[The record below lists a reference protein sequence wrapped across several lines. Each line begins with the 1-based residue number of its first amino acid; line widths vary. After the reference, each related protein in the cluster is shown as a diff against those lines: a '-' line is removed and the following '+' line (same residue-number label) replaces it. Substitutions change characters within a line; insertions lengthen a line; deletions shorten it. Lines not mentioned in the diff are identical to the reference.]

1 MASSGVIHAINKRN
15 PRNLY
20 QHQNEALTALD
31 KLDTLGSYSTLL
43 VLPTGAGKTYT
54 ASTWLL
60 THALDKGK
68 KILWMAH
75 RHMLLDQAAESFKN
89 FAYLDAIPHKG
100 SFYCRIISGA
110 DRHQNSSSISAK
122 DDLLIVSKDSIRSN
136 LERLDNWLE
145 GENEIYLVVDEAH
158 HSTAKTYQ
166 RVIGYIKSKVSR
178 LKIIG
183 LTATPT
189 RTFEPEQGLLAKIY
203 TDGVTKNGQIFNNKQ
218 KPNVLGMVY
227 RIGLKKLIERR
238 ILSDPIFEECKTGKN
253 LGEIIERLGKKV
265 IDKIQAADILPK
277 EIQASMVFDEVRNRI
292 IVNKYKENA
301 ARYGKT
307 LVFAVSIEHARI
319 LTDCFNKAGIKAA
332 YVVSGTPQA
341 EREKIYDRYR
351 TGDLQVLVNMNILT
365 EGTDLP
371 MTQTVFLTRQT
382 TSTILMTQMIGRAL
396 RGEKAGGTAKA
407 YIVSFIDNWNER
419 IMWVVPETVY
429 NAEIDFPDDME
440 ENQTSE
446 ASPEAEDEEII
457 YISREKIL
465 EFAKILNEAID
476 TTELEALPFI
486 ERIPLGMYAFEYE
499 SKEDGNTEGNDVS
512 YQVMVYNSTKDA
524 YEKFM
529 TALPDLFKELGR
541 FAYDDDSQEYL
552 SPDTLERLLKHCKKN
567 FFSDEMIPPY
577 YEDDIKHILEYYAQK
592 GACPEFYTF
601 AQVDREKL
609 DVAKVAQD
617 IWNED
622 MGEKAKANYLND
634 LWENGDKNIWRIF
647 FVDKRYFLRM
657 VEIEL
662 TKLAHPELYADYKK
676 KKTIQPADPAD
687 FEATELPPSAVNF
700 KTVDDLFDRFV
711 KSTNGQEKLAIK
723 NEILAALS
731 KLKETARQN
740 RDAVAMNQVGI
751 YYRRL
756 HEHDE
761 ADRCYSFEKEIRSK
775 TPPPPQITPPAK
787 PNGEPIPG
795 TNLTWRL
802 DDDGTLTI
810 SGKGD
815 MGQHIILEKK
825 VTWNE
830 LNKLNQQNVTLPWRK
845 TKNLIKKV
853 VIEPGV
859 TSIGNYA
866 FSYCNNLTEVKI
878 SDSVTKIA
886 FRAFEFC
893 DSLKEVI
900 LPDSVIEV
908 GECAFYYC
916 ENLSSVTF
924 SSRLIK
930 IYNSAFRGCYKLS
943 NVNLLDGLKSID
955 MDAFGRCTSLTEIK
969 IPSSVTNI
977 GEWIFTECK
986 NLQIIRY
993 KRGLNGAEK
1002 LREGNNARL
1011 IPY

>member
-68 KILWMAH
+68 KVLWMAH

-89 FAYLDAIPHKG
+89 FAYLDAIPNKG

-110 DRHQNSSSISAK
+110 DRHQNSASINSK
-122 DDLLIVSKDSIRSN
+122 DDLLIVSKDSIRSH
-136 LERLDNWLE
+136 LERLDSWLK
-145 GENEIYLVVDEAH
+145 GEDEIYFVVDEAH

-166 RVIGYIKSKVSR
+166 RVIKYIESKGLR

-203 TDGVTKNGQIFNNKQ
+203 TDGVTSNGKIFNNKGT
-218 KPNVLGMVY
+218 PDRLGMVY
-227 RIGLKKLIERR
+227 KIGLKKLIERR
-238 ILSDPIFEECKTGKN
+238 ILSDPIFEECKTHINYGAI
-253 LGEIIERLGKKV
+253 LARLGRKA
-265 IDKIQAADILPK
+265 IDNIQYRDRLPK
-277 EIQASMVFDEVRNRI
+277 EIEEAIAVSEARNKM
-292 IVNKYKENA
+292 IVERYKTNA
-301 ARYGKT
+301 AKYGKT
-307 LVFAVSIEHARI
+307 LVFTVSIEHAKL
-319 LTDCFNKAGIKAA
+319 LTERFNSAGIKAA
-332 YVVSGTPQA
+332 YVVSETPQY

-351 TGDLQVLVNMNILT
+351 TGDLQVLVNVNILT

-382 TSTILMTQMIGRAL
+382 ISTILMTQMIGRAL
-396 RGEKAGGTAKA
+396 RGPEAGGTAEA

-429 NAEIDFPDDME
+429 IAEIDFPDDTE

-552 SPDTLERLLKHCKKN
+552 LPDTLKKLIDYCKEK
-567 FFSDEMIPPY
+567 FFSGEMIPPY

-601 AQVDREKL
+601 AQVDRERL
-609 DVAKVAQD
+609 DVTKVAQD
-617 IWNED
+617 IWTKD
-622 MGEKAKANYLND
+622 LGEKAKANYLND

-676 KKTIQPADPAD
+676 KKTIQPAD
-687 FEATELPPSAVNF
+687 FEATELLPTVNC
-700 KTVDDLFDRFV
+700 KTVDDLFDKLV
-711 KSTNGQEKLAIK
+711 KSINGQEKLAIK
-723 NEILAALS
+723 NKILAALS
-731 KLKETARQN
+731 KLKAQAQQN

-751 YYRRL
+751 YYARV

-761 ADRCYSFEKEIRSK
+761 ASKCYSRAEEFKVK
-775 TPPPPQITPPAK
+775 TPSGK
-787 PNGEPIPG
+787 PIPD

-802 DDDGTLTI
+802 DNGTLTI

-815 MGQHIILEKK
+815 MSHCYWQTKQPWFDKK
-825 VTWNE
+825 D
-830 LNKLNQQNVTLPWRK
+830 
-845 TKNLIKKV
+845 LIQKV
-853 VIEPGV
+853 VIEQGV
-859 TSIGNYA
+859 TSIGDLA
-866 FSYCNNLTEVKI
+866 FNLCGNLTEI
-878 SDSVTKIA
+878 TIPYGVTKIG
-886 FRAFEFC
+886 FRAFNFC
-893 DSLKEVI
+893 ENLTKVI
-900 LPDSVIEV
+900 LPDSVTEI
-908 GECAFYYC
+908 GSYAFNC
-916 ENLSSVTF
+916 CNKLETITF
-924 SSRLIK
+924 SARLLNIK
-930 IYNSAFRGCYKLS
+930 DNAFWGCS
-943 NVNLLDGLKSID
+943 NLKSVNLPDSLKNID
-955 MDAFGRCTSLTEIK
+955 EAAFSGCTSLTEVK
-969 IPSSVTNI
+969 IPPSVTNI
-977 GEWIFTECK
+977 GERIFSECK
-986 NLQIIRY
+986 NLQTIRY

-1002 LREGNNARL
+1002 LREGNKARL
-1011 IPY
+1011 ISY

>member
-43 VLPTGAGKTYT
+43 VLQTGAGKTYT

-89 FAYLDAIPHKG
+89 FAYLDAIPQKG

-110 DRHQNSSSISAK
+110 DRHQSSSSISAK
-122 DDLLIVSKDSIRSN
+122 DDFLIVSKDSIRSH

-203 TDGVTKNGQIFNNKQ
+203 TDGVTNNGQIFNNEENPK
-218 KPNVLGMVY
+218 VLGMVY
-227 RIGLKKLIERR
+227 KIGLKKLIERR

-332 YVVSGTPQA
+332 YVVSDTPHYQ
-341 EREKIYDRYR
+341 RNQIYDDYR
-351 TGDLQVLVNMNILT
+351 SGNLQVLVNMNILT

-396 RGEKAGGTAKA
+396 RGPEAGGTAKA
-407 YIVSFIDNWNER
+407 YIVSFIDNWNDR
-419 IMWVVPETVY
+419 IMWVVPEMVY
-429 NAEIDFPDDME
+429 IAETIEFPDDTTGTP
-440 ENQTSE
+440 QSVV
-446 ASPEAEDEEII
+446 SPEDEEVI

-476 TTELEALPFI
+476 TTKLEALPFI

-529 TALPDLFKELGR
+529 AALPDLFKELGC
-541 FAYDDDSQEYL
+541 FAYEDDSQEYL

-567 FFSDEMIPPY
+567 FFSDEMIPSY

-592 GACPEFYTF
+592 GACPKFYTF
-601 AQVDREKL
+601 AQVDRERL

-617 IWNED
+617 IWNKD
-622 MGEKAKANYLND
+622 LGEKAKANYLND
-634 LWENGDKNIWRIF
+634 LWDNGDKNIWRIF

-662 TKLAHPELYADYKK
+662 TKLAHPEIYADSK
-676 KKTIQPADPAD
+676 Q
-687 FEATELPPSAVNF
+687 LPTANF
-700 KTVDDLFDRFV
+700 KTVDDLFDSFA

-723 NEILAALS
+723 NKILAALS
-731 KLKETARQN
+731 KFKETTQQN
-740 RDAVAMNQVGI
+740 RDAVAMRQIGI
-751 YYRRL
+751 YYAKA
-756 HEHDE
+756 HEHNE
-761 ADRCYSFEKEIRSK
+761 ADRCYSVAKSFQVK
-775 TPPPPQITPPAK
+775 T
-787 PNGEPIPG
+787 NGEPIPD

-802 DDDGTLTI
+802 ADDGTLTI

-815 MGQHIILEKK
+815 MSHCYYQ
-825 VTWNE
+825 
-830 LNKLNQQNVTLPWRK
+830 
-845 TKNLIKKV
+845 TKNPWWDKRDLIKTV
-853 VIEPGV
+853 VFESGV
-859 TSIGNYA
+859 TSIGDMA
-866 FSYCNNLTEVKI
+866 LQYCKNLTEVKI
-878 SDSVTKIA
+878 PDSVKKIGGRAFQYCDGLTKIT
-886 FRAFEFC
+886 
-893 DSLKEVI
+893 
-900 LPDSVIEV
+900 LPDSVTEI
-908 GECAFYYC
+908 GDNAFLYCAMKNVIFSV
-916 ENLSSVTF
+916 NLLNI
-924 SSRLIK
+924 R
-930 IYNSAFRGCYKLS
+930 YRAFRGCYGLS
-943 NVNLLDGLKSID
+943 SVNLPDGLKSIET
-955 MDAFGRCTSLTEIK
+955 DAFGRCTSLTEIK
-969 IPSSVTNI
+969 IPPSVTNI
-977 GEWIFTECK
+977 DERIFTECK
-986 NLQIIRY
+986 NLQTIRY

-1002 LREGNNARL
+1002 LRDGNNARL

>member
-1 MASSGVIHAINKRN
+1 MASSGVINAINKRN
-15 PRNLY
+15 PRRLY
-20 QHQNEALTALD
+20 QHQNEAITALD
-31 KLDTLGSYSTLL
+31 KLDNALGSYSTLL

-89 FAYLDAIPHKG
+89 FAYLDAIPNKG
-100 SFYCRIISGA
+100 SFYCRIISGS
-110 DRHQNSSSISAK
+110 DHHQRSASIDSK

-136 LERLDNWLE
+136 LERLDDWLK
-145 GENEIYLVVDEAH
+145 GEDELYLVVDEAH
-158 HSTAKTYQ
+158 HSTAKTYR
-166 RVIGYIKSKVSR
+166 RVINYIKSKVSK

-203 TDGVTKNGQIFNNKQ
+203 TDGVTKNGQIFNNEQ
-218 KPNVLGMVY
+218 NPNVLGMVY
-227 RIGLKKLIERR
+227 KIGLTKLIKDR

-307 LVFAVSIEHARI
+307 LVFAVSIEHARL

-332 YVVSGTPQA
+332 YVVSGTPHY
-341 EREKIYDRYR
+341 ERNRIYDDYR
-351 TGDLQVLVNMNILT
+351 SGNLQVLVNMNILT

-396 RGEKAGGTAKA
+396 RGPEAGGTKNA

-429 NAEIDFPDDME
+429 NAEINFPDDTE
-440 ENQTSE
+440 ATQTVVVQ
-446 ASPEAEDEEII
+446 PEVEDEEII

-476 TTELEALPFI
+476 TTAIEAIPFI
-486 ERIPLGMYAFEYE
+486 ERIPLGMYAFTYE
-499 SKEDGNTEGNDVS
+499 SKEEGNAEGNDVS
-512 YQVMVYNSTKDA
+512 YQVMVYNSTEGA
-524 YEKFM
+524 YKKFM
-529 TALPDLFKELGR
+529 EALPELFEGLGK
-541 FAYDDDSQEYL
+541 FSYDDDSQEYL
-552 SPDTLERLLKHCKKN
+552 LPDTLERLLKHCKEN
-567 FFSDEMIPPY
+567 FFSGKMIPPY

-592 GACPEFYTF
+592 GACPKFYTF
-601 AQVDREKL
+601 AQVDRERL

-617 IWNED
+617 IWNKD
-622 MGEKAKANYLND
+622 MGEKSKANYLNE
-634 LWENGDKNIWRIF
+634 LWNKGDKNIWRIF

-662 TKLAHPELYADYKK
+662 TKLAHPEIYAAKK
-676 KKTIQPADPAD
+676 QKTIQPADPDD
-687 FEATELPPSAVNF
+687 FEAIEISPKQLPSVVDF
-700 KTVDDLFDRFV
+700 KAIDEMIKRLEDEIGW
-711 KSTNGQEKLAIK
+711 NKLAVK
-723 NEILAALS
+723 NEIIAALS
-731 KLKETARQN
+731 KLKEQTQQS
-740 RDAVAMNQVGI
+740 RDADKMKKVGE
-751 YYRRL
+751 YYAKI

-761 ADRCYSFEKEIRSK
+761 ASRCYALAESFSVRANPSS
-775 TPPPPQITPPAK
+775 TTITPPVK
-787 PNGEPIPG
+787 PSGEPIPG

-810 SGKGD
+810 SGTGD
-815 MGQHIILEKK
+815 MDDSRPWYAQRSSVQK
-825 VTWNE
+825 VFVE
-830 LNKLNQQNVTLPWRK
+830 EGVK
-845 TKNLIKKV
+845 TICA
-853 VIEPGV
+853 
-859 TSIGNYA
+859 YA
-866 FSYCNNLTEVKI
+866 FSDCKN
-878 SDSVTKIA
+878 
-886 FRAFEFC
+886 
-893 DSLKEVI
+893 
-900 LPDSVIEV
+900 
-908 GECAFYYC
+908 
-916 ENLSSVTF
+916 
-924 SSRLIK
+924 
-930 IYNSAFRGCYKLS
+930 
-943 NVNLLDGLKSID
+943 
-955 MDAFGRCTSLTEIK
+955 LTEIK
-969 IPSSVTNI
+969 IPCSVVFIGNNAFNGCQKLKQVTIPASVQTIEYFAFGYCYELENVEILGNLKEIAGGTFLSCFSLKNFTIRGTVETISGGRYGAFQDCRSLMSFTVPSSVNNI
-977 GEWIFTECK
+977 GTKVFSGCK
-986 NLQIIRY
+986 NLPTICY

-1002 LREGNNARL
+1002 LGEGNKAEL